1 MPTRPASS
9 TCVQPRSLRSRVR
22 RCPIVSDA
30 VSCGPLAALFQ
41 DSVMGEWNFGYSTL
55 NRLMSATGVS
65 GGFNGASGPGL
76 SP

>member
-1 MPTRPASS
+1 
-9 TCVQPRSLRSRVR
+9 
-22 RCPIVSDA
+22 